1 MFAVPIIFYIVIEQ
15 RTLKPDTGKS
25 TVILSNWTQLYNGIV
40 FNTMSYFTHALNV
53 LSRTQY
59 LEEIS
64 RWDTESNSFYVLTS
78 GYHIDDFTKRRKI
91 LLNCQK

>member
-40 FNTMSYFTHALNV
+40 FNTMSYFTHALNG

-64 RWDTESNSFYVLTS
+64 R
-78 GYHIDDFTKRRKI
+78 
-91 LLNCQK
+91 